1 VNRLPNTYRLRILL
15 VSICTWEF
23 ATRCHASG
31 ATTSSIRQR
40 ALPPILQQCQPT
52 LCSHC
57 KYEICDAMPPA
68 SRSDDS
74 ATEIQAKLN
83 REVHPVD
90 QISRHESFLPIPTAP
105 CHLRKREGLNSA
117 ASSGLRPAES
127 ALLTP
132 LRRRV
137 SAGVPPLSEP
147 VEASPSAR
155 WSAGARAA
163 ERRAALSE
171 PCEHCAV
178 ACQA

>member
-1 VNRLPNTYRLRILL
+1 MNRLPNTYRLRILL
-15 VSICTWEF
+15 VSICIWEF

-31 ATTSSIRQR
+31 ARTSSIRQR
-40 ALPPILQQCQPT
+40 ALPPILQQCQPA

-57 KYEICDAMPPA
+57 TNEICDAMPPA
-68 SRSDDS
+68 S
-74 ATEIQAKLN
+74 QAKLN

-90 QISRHESFLPIPTAP
+90 QISRHKSFLPIPTAP
-105 CHLRKREGLNSA
+105 CHLRKCEGLNRA

-171 PCEHCAV
+171 PCKHRAV